1 LLVAE
6 RKEADKSSSLLTERV
21 AVAVPR
27 SANVSA
33 NSRISSISS
42 QLAASPAASR
52 EKATM
57 AYQTRSVG
65 QANTPDYRVYIG
77 TEASIAAKNQL

>member
-1 LLVAE
+1 ML
-6 RKEADKSSSLLTERV
+6 RTPPTPERV

-27 SANVSA
+27 SATVSA
-33 NSRISSISS
+33 NTRISSISS

-52 EKATM
+52 SKATM

-65 QANTPDYRVYIG
+65 AANTLDYRVYIG
-77 TEASIAAKNQL
+77 GPQIQAQIAATNQF